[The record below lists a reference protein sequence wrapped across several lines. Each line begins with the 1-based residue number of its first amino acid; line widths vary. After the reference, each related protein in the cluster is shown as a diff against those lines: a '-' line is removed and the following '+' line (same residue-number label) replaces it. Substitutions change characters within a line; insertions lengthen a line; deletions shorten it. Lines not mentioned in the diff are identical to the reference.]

1 MTSLMTADVLPDDL
15 PHQVSIDTLRD
26 CTSDCMLMTSLTR

>member
-1 MTSLMTADVLPDDL
+1 MSTDELDGL

-26 CTSDCMLMTSLTR
+26 CTSDCMLMASLIR